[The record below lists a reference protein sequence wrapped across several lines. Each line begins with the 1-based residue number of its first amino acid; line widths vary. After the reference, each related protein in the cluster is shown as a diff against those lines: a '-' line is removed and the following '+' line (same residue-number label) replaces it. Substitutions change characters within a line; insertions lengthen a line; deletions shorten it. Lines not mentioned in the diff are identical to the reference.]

1 MPTVCNAKINKKND
15 IAVKNYHRRTNKKKH
30 QSPKNMLYRKK
41 SVSLQSLS
49 TVKKAVSKKSIAIR
63 SLLPNFAKVLMGG

>member
-1 MPTVCNAKINKKND
+1 MATECNAKINKKND
-15 IAVKNYHRRTNKKKH
+15 IAGKNYRHRTMKKKH
-30 QSPKNMLYRKK
+30 QSPKNTQYRKK
-41 SVSLQSLS
+41 CVSLQSLS

>member
-1 MPTVCNAKINKKND
+1 MPTECNAKINKKND
-15 IAVKNYHRRTNKKKH
+15 IAGKNYHRRTNKKSTNLQKTC
-30 QSPKNMLYRKK
+30 YIEKK
-41 SVSLQSLS
+41 SLS